1 MSILSIP
8 PIPPEFLQ
16 ILPSGK
22 VVIFLGAGVS
32 RLMGYPSWDQLAD
45 RSFQHLI
52 NKTKNFSHADF
63 DVLKELHPR
72 QKLSIAVD
80 IWKSEGYDPKALIS
94 EAIKADGESYPRV
107 FELLADIAAPF
118 VTTNY
123 DDCPISAVQAKP
135 ILSTELGEI
144 GEEQKPSPG
153 RRRPI
158 SLKDDILTTLLT
170 GNDIVVYLHGRLVDG
185 SPLVITTKDYVDHY
199 RNDNVQEFLD
209 HLFEHYHVLFIGY
222 GLEEEEIIDFIV
234 RKKPTYNLIN
244 HFRLIPAFSHQER
257 LMEHLGNYYSNQCQ
271 VRLVPYLIDSI
282 GHRQLENVLAD
293 WLPTIKAKFQPVN
306 FIEKTKMILDPVIK
320 HDVNS

>member
-1 MSILSIP
+1 MSIPLIP
-8 PIPPEFLQ
+8 PIPQEFLQ
-16 ILPSGK
+16 ILSSGK
-22 VVIFLGAGVS
+22 VVVFLGAGVS
-32 RLMGYPSWDQLAD
+32 RLMGYPSWSQLAD
-45 RSFQHLI
+45 RSFKHLI

-63 DVLKELHPR
+63 DVLKKLHPR

-80 IWKSEGYDPKALIS
+80 IWKNEGYDPKVLIR
-94 EAIKADGESYPRV
+94 EAIKVNGESYPRI

-123 DDCPISAVQAKP
+123 DDCLINTVQAKP
-135 ILSTELGEI
+135 IRFTDQGKMGEVQKSRI
-144 GEEQKPSPG
+144 GG
-153 RRRPI
+153 RRPI

-170 GNDIVVYLHGRLVDG
+170 ANDIVVYLHGRLADD
-185 SPLVITTKDYVDHY
+185 SPLIITTKDYVDHY

-234 RKKPTYNLIN
+234 RKKPTHNLIN

-293 WLPTIKAKFQPVN
+293 WLPTIQAKFQPIN
-306 FIEKTKMILDPVIK
+306 FIEETKMILDPVIK
-320 HDVNS
+320 HDANS

>member
-1 MSILSIP
+1 MPISPIP
-8 PIPPEFLQ
+8 PIPKEFLE

-32 RLMGYPSWDQLAD
+32 RLMGYPSWNQLAD
-45 RSFQHLI
+45 RSFSHLI
-52 NKTKNFSHADF
+52 KTDNFSHADF

-80 IWKSEGYDPKALIS
+80 IWKSKGKNPKELIG
-94 EAIKADGESYPRV
+94 EAIKADGEAYPRV
-107 FELLADIAAPF
+107 FELLADIPVPF

-123 DDCPISAVQAKP
+123 DDCLINVTQAKP
-135 ILSTELGEI
+135 ILSTEQNDMSKG
-144 GEEQKPSPG
+144 QKPILG
-153 RRRPI
+153 RQKPV
-158 SLKDDILTTLLT
+158 SLKNEILTTLLT
-170 GNDIVVYLHGRLVDG
+170 GNDIVVYLHGRLSDG
-185 SPLVITTKDYVDHY
+185 SPLVISTKDYVEHY
-199 RNDNVQEFLD
+199 RDDSVREFLD

-234 RKKPTYNLIN
+234 RKKPAHNLIN
-244 HFRLIPAFSHQER
+244 HFRLIPAFSHEEK

-320 HDVNS
+320 HDANA